1 MKTKLSLIIFIIMLF
16 SLLAT
21 SYYIAK
27 ITVLS
32 SRANSSNTSD
42 VSLQNSYVFAS
53 PLTALAQNREHIRL
67 TVFLL
72 NQRGLGVGQQ
82 AVSIPEINGLTV
94 TAIQPLTDDTG
105 KAIFDL
111 SSETAN
117 NYTLQAQ
124 VNGLNLSQKVK
135 VSFY

>member
-1 MKTKLSLIIFIIMLF
+1 MKNKLSIIVLIILVI

-21 SYYIAK
+21 SFYIAK

-32 SRANSSNTSD
+32 SRANTSNTND

-53 PLTALAQNREHIRL
+53 PLTALAQNQERIRL

-82 AVSIPEINGLTV
+82 SVTISDLPGLNV
-94 TAIQPLTDDTG
+94 NPILPLTDDTG
-105 KAIFDL
+105 KAVFDL
-111 SSETAN
+111 SSEIAN
-117 NYTLQAQ
+117 NYTVQ
-124 VNGLNLSQKVK
+124 VQINGLNLNQKVK